1 MGDCY
6 DEMIRRH
13 SSDGVDSDV
22 SGRYQ
27 HWPLDQAS
35 SSSSCSVAHG
45 QEMYTERL
53 SMCQMFSR
61 SEGRVAWAGTV
72 LALLQSV
79 GFIISLYLLVNNYS
93 SNTDLS
99 HDDPH
104 QHVCVEAVLCLMSG
118 MVQLSTTLVTPT

>member
-1 MGDCY
+1 
-6 DEMIRRH
+6 
-13 SSDGVDSDV
+13 
-22 SGRYQ
+22 
-27 HWPLDQAS
+27 
-35 SSSSCSVAHG
+35 
-45 QEMYTERL
+45 
-53 SMCQMFSR
+53 MFSR

-104 QHVCVEAVLCLMSG
+104 QHVCVEAVLCLMFRYGPALHDTGHTNTALAPPLWS
-118 MVQLSTTLVTPT
+118 QLPGQCRAQHHHQPHHPLQ